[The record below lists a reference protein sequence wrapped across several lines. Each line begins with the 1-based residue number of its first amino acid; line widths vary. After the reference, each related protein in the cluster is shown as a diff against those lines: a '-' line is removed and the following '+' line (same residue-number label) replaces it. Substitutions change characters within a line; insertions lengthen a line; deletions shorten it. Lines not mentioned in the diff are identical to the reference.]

1 MDLESIGAQIKEER
15 KSRGWTRDQLAEM
28 ANVSSARIESL
39 ENRRASDFGIIRL
52 LRLLHVLGLD
62 LRVTNLNKSR
72 PTLDDLRAEEE
83 EL

>member
-15 KSRGWTRDQLAEM
+15 KRRGWTRDQLAEM
-28 ANVSSARIESL
+28 ASVSSARIESL
-39 ENRRASDFGIIRL
+39 ENHRASDFGIIRL

-62 LRVTNLNKSR
+62 LRVTNINKSR